1 MTHGMTSPV
10 SLSLPN
16 LSSPS
21 RLSPATNPNPTDHL
35 ALATG
40 AHRAIAI
47 ETEGDCFLA

>member
-40 AHRAIAI
+40 AIAT
-47 ETEGDCFLA
+47 ETEGDCLLA